1 VYGNVP
7 MALFGRVVCR
17 RWSGPGAVRAERTT
31 TLASASSPSQFQVSA
46 ASAARGADRR
56 PQIGSMLAIR
66 KGEEKPNFSI
76 QRSKDVTERTI
87 DLRLPFILNPQP
99 HVIIMRNSAIRTA
112 SALQHLRPSPDLTL

>member
-1 VYGNVP
+1 
-7 MALFGRVVCR
+7 
-17 RWSGPGAVRAERTT
+17 
-31 TLASASSPSQFQVSA
+31 
-46 ASAARGADRR
+46 
-56 PQIGSMLAIR
+56 MLAIR